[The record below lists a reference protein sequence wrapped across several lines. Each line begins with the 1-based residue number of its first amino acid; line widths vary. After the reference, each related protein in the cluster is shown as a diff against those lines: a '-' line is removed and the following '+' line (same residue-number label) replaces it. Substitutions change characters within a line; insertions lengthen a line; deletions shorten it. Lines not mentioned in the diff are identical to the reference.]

1 MWIRSQDKEN
11 LLKTT
16 DIYLKDN
23 IRYKT
28 EKQRFMRTDNTG
40 KHYETWEDVDV
51 IDKFICC
58 EVWGD
63 RTLLG
68 KYKTKERA
76 LEVLDEIQDK
86 IAVIETMRIMGV
98 TELTSKIWEKVTREK
113 EVRAVY
119 QMPEE

>member
-1 MWIRSQDKEN
+1 MDLWIRSQDKEN

-16 DIYLKDN
+16 DIYLHDN
-23 IRYKT
+23 ISYKT
-28 EKQRFMRTDNTG
+28 EKQRFMRTDNAG
-40 KHYETWEDVDV
+40 NHYETWEDVDV

-76 LEVLDEIQDK
+76 LEVLDEIVDLMLP
-86 IAVIETMRIMGV
+86 A
-98 TELTSKIWEKVTREK
+98 K
-113 EVRAVY
+113 ESFDENGEYNCKGCFANKDMMFY